1 MTTPLALS
9 RLHFPVT
16 TLGPGSRIGIWF
28 QGCSIRCAGCISAD
42 TWALKKG
49 MTTVEQ
55 VMEAVARWLLHADG
69 ITISG
74 GEPFD
79 QPDALETLLRTIR
92 LASRLDVLVYSG
104 YPLEVL
110 EGRLRTMDGL
120 IDALISDPY
129 DVGSTQTLALRGSDN
144 QRLNLFTELGKAR
157 LASFERPIRPGE
169 RRLDM
174 MVDPSGEVW
183 MAGVPGKEDMN
194 RLARLMAS
202 QGHRVE
208 TSQDRS
214 NRASHD

>member
-28 QGCSIRCAGCISAD
+28 QGCSIRCTGCISAD
-42 TWALKKG
+42 TWAQKRG

-55 VMEAVARWLLHADG
+55 AVDAVSRWIPKASG

-79 QPDALETLLRTIR
+79 QPNALATLLRAIR
-92 LASRLDVLVYSG
+92 QGSRLDVLVYSG
-104 YPLEVL
+104 YPVEALDHH
-110 EGRLRTMDGL
+110 LRNMGGL

-129 DVGSTQTLALRGSDN
+129 DIGSTQILALRGSDN
-144 QRLNLFTELGKAR
+144 QRLHLLTELGKAR
-157 LASFERPIRPGE
+157 LASFERPIRPDE

-174 MVDPSGEVW
+174 MVDPSGEIW
-183 MAGVPGKEDMN
+183 MAGIPGKEDLN
-194 RLARLMAS
+194 RLARLLAS

-214 NRASHD
+214 NRTSHD